1 MEPNTVDK
9 KSILVGIELEKEN
22 IPYSIFYRGV
32 IIIEKTLNSH
42 FNLADKYSDNL
53 LKLEELKIEIV
64 KEISLIEA
72 NIESNILWIICVNSF
87 WKEEEKNKL
96 RNLFVEAGFINSL
109 QDERIMIL
117 KKELL

>member
-53 LKLEELKIEIV
+53 LKL
-64 KEISLIEA
+64 
-72 NIESNILWIICVNSF
+72 
-87 WKEEEKNKL
+87 
-96 RNLFVEAGFINSL
+96 
-109 QDERIMIL
+109 
-117 KKELL
+117 